1 MRGEYF
7 NSQSIKQTRLT
18 TCLVQEMTAVEEK
31 VRELQERVE
40 ALMIVIVQ
48 NVTASSE
55 EAQVIA
61 AGWEIE
67 ADLKNLFEYVFSIH
81 MKRQRLTR
89 LNDSA
94 L

>member
-1 MRGEYF
+1 
-7 NSQSIKQTRLT
+7 
-18 TCLVQEMTAVEEK
+18 MTAVEEK

-55 EAQVIA
+55 EAKVIA

-89 LNDSA
+89 PDDSA